1 MAGGKRILCIEDEI
15 EMIDFI
21 KLVLEREGY
30 EVIGAMGGLEGL
42 EAIRREKPDLILL
55 DIMMPGING
64 WDVYHKIRG
73 NEEICDIPVIV
84 VTARSQDF
92 ERILGLY
99 YAEVDDYLIKP
110 FGIRELLHSVEKV
123 LSRRERQGG

>member
-1 MAGGKRILCIEDEI
+1 MAERKRLLCIEDEI
-15 EMIDFI
+15 EMVELI
-21 KLVLEREGY
+21 KLVLEKEGY

-42 EAIRREKPDLILL
+42 EAVRREKPDLILL

-64 WDVYHKIRG
+64 WDVYYRIKED
-73 NEEICDIPVIV
+73 EEICDIPVIV

-99 YAEVDDYLIKP
+99 YAGVDDYLVKP
-110 FGIRELLHSVEKV
+110 FGPRELLHSVEKV
-123 LSRRERQGG
+123 LSRREKEAR